1 MRKRKP
7 EPGGKRT
14 SATSPPTGRSRAA
27 IWILSGIILLGLLLR
42 VLYLAEIAKNPDF
55 EFPLIDPSYHDY
67 WARGL
72 VTGDWLVPFGRED
85 PQVFRYP
92 FYRPPG
98 YPYFLSILYRIKMN
112 YLCPRIANMMI
123 GLGSA
128 LLAFFLGRRRWGES
142 TGLIFAALTAVYW
155 IFIYFEGELVGETA
169 TVFLGLWLLMVLSG
183 LTDRVTFLRCL
194 FGGLILGLYTL
205 FRPNVLIFL
214 PFSALWLF
222 WVLRRRKQVS
232 LWWKTAPG
240 LALGTV
246 IMLIPSTVRNLAVS
260 GEFVPLTTNLGV
272 SLAVANNKVT
282 DGTIHVIPGIE
293 DLGTPFD
300 WPRIVRRLERISGR
314 ELTHREASSYLV
326 DQAFA
331 FIRENPLDFL
341 KLLGKKALFFWGPR
355 EIRNL
360 REVHFAR
367 LYSPVL
373 RAIPLNF
380 SLVEAL
386 ALVGFLLLFLENRKV
401 RPRDVEGGS
410 PEGKR
415 WEATVLLI
423 VFIGSYFIS
432 MLPFAAAARYR
443 VPVIPFLLCFGSYGL
458 TMMGGAWRRREW
470 KKALLWTGGGAVFFA
485 LFSINITGYEP
496 SLDRWHYDLALV
508 YTDRQDWESA
518 IREYRE
524 VIRLDPRAFRA
535 YNNLGNIYTRR
546 EDYPRAAEYYRQVI
560 RLRPDLAQPYNNLG
574 SVLFR
579 MEKLDEAL
587 KFFQAALR
595 IRPDIAESHNN
606 LGNVYFMK
614 GNYEEAVKS
623 YREALKYKPFH
634 ASIHFNL
641 GKALVKQGRLEE
653 AITHYS
659 EALRINPD
667 YQEARENLN
676 RLLRIRNGAG
686 DGGTSG

>member
-1 MRKRKP
+1 MKNRKP
-7 EPGGKRT
+7 K
-14 SATSPPTGRSRAA
+14 SAGWSKGAGPDLSIRFRAE

-42 VLYLAEIAKNPDF
+42 ALYLAEIVDNPDF
-55 EFPLIDPSYHDY
+55 EFPLIDPGYHDY

-72 VTGDWLVPFGRED
+72 VTGDWIVPPGRED

-98 YPYFLSILYRIKMN
+98 YPYFLSILYRIKMD
-112 YLCPRIANMMI
+112 YLFPRIANMII

-128 LLAFFLGRRRWGES
+128 LMAFILGRRWWGRG

-155 IFIYFEGELVGETA
+155 IFIYFEGELVGESA
-169 TVFLGLWLLMVLSG
+169 TVFLGLGLILVLSR
-183 LTDRVTFLRCL
+183 LADRATFLRC
-194 FGGLILGLYTL
+194 FSGGLVLGLYAL

-214 PFSALWLF
+214 PFSAVWLL
-222 WVLRRRKQVS
+222 WVLRRRRQTARW
-232 LWWKTAPG
+232 LKTVPG
-240 LALGTV
+240 LVLGTV
-246 IMLIPSTVRNLAVS
+246 IMLIPSTVRNLTVS
-260 GEFVPLTTNLGV
+260 GEFVPIATNLGV
-272 SLAVANNKVT
+272 SLAVANNEFT
-282 DGTIHVIPGIE
+282 DGTIHIIPGI
-293 DLGTPFD
+293 DDMGTPFD

-326 DQAFA
+326 DQALD

-341 KLLGKKALFFWGPR
+341 ALLGKKALFFWGPR

-360 REVHFAR
+360 REIHFAR
-367 LYSPVL
+367 MYSPVL
-373 RAIPLNF
+373 NRIPFNF
-380 SLVEAL
+380 PLVETI

-401 RPRDVEGGS
+401 RPRAGERGS

-415 WEATVLLI
+415 WESTVLLLF
-423 VFIGSYFIS
+423 FIGSYFIS

-443 VPVIPFLLCFGSYGL
+443 VPIIPFLLCLGSSGL
-458 TMMGGAWRRREW
+458 NMVGGAWRRREW
-470 KKALLWTGGGAVFFA
+470 KQAILWTGGGAVFFA
-485 LFSINITGYEP
+485 LFSINLSGYEP
-496 SLDRWHYDLALV
+496 SLDRWHYDLALA

-524 VIRLDPRAFRA
+524 VIRLQPTAIRA
-535 YNNLGNIYTRR
+535 YNNLGNIYTQR
-546 EDYPRAAEYYRQVI
+546 EDYTRAVDCYEQII

-579 MEKLDEAL
+579 MEKLDAAL
-587 KFFQAALR
+587 GFFQAALR
-595 IRPDIAESHNN
+595 LRPDMAETHNN
-606 LGNVYFMK
+606 MGNVYFRK
-614 GNYEEAVKS
+614 GDYEAAVKS

-641 GKALVKQGRLEE
+641 GKARVKQGRLEE
-653 AITHYS
+653 AVTHYS

-667 YQEARENLN
+667 HQEARENLN
-676 RLLRIRNGAG
+676 RLLRIRNRAG
-686 DGGTSG
+686 DAETR